1 MALCMA
7 KYKVLSKEPKT
18 KQVADED
25 TFAFN
30 SAFKSKLY
38 RVRILPLARGESKEE
53 RDATREKVDEERKHQ
68 IEAAIVRVMKAR
80 KTMEHS
86 QLIAE
91 VTQQLSARYTS
102 TPSLAPPLAL
112 SCVIRPKINP
122 PPPSPLRF
130 MPNPMVVKKRIEW
143 LIEREYLE
151 RSKKDRKVYQ
161 YLA

>member
-7 KYKVLSKEPKT
+7 KYKVLTKEPKT
-18 KQVADED
+18 KQVAEDD

-38 RVRILPLARGESKEE
+38 RVRILPIARGESKEE

-91 VTQQLSARYTS
+91 VSQQLSARHGPHLVLFISFPT
-102 TPSLAPPLAL
+102 TNT
-112 SCVIRPKINP
+112 I
-122 PPPSPLRF
+122 
-130 MPNPMVVKKRIEW
+130 
-143 LIEREYLE
+143 
-151 RSKKDRKVYQ
+151 
-161 YLA
+161 

>member
-7 KYKVLSKEPKT
+7 KYKILSKEPKT

-38 RVRILPLARGESKEE
+38 RVRIVPLARGETKDE

-91 VTQQLSARYTS
+91 VTQQLSSR
-102 TPSLAPPLAL
+102 
-112 SCVIRPKINP
+112 
-122 PPPSPLRF
+122 
-130 MPNPMVVKKRIEW
+130 
-143 LIEREYLE
+143 
-151 RSKKDRKVYQ
+151 
-161 YLA
+161 

>member
-7 KYKVLSKEPKT
+7 KYKVLTKEPKT
-18 KQVADED
+18 KQVVDED

-91 VTQQLSARYTS
+91 VTQQLSARCHLVLS
-102 TPSLAPPLAL
+102 LRSSHSAQFASVFFHIVFVGSCQTPWWSRSAL
-112 SCVIRPKINP
+112 SH
-122 PPPSPLRF
+122 
-130 MPNPMVVKKRIEW
+130 
-143 LIEREYLE
+143 
-151 RSKKDRKVYQ
+151 
-161 YLA
+161 

>member
-91 VTQQLSARYTS
+91 VTQQLSARYYS
-102 TPSLAPPLAL
+102 PH
-112 SCVIRPKINP
+112 P
-122 PPPSPLRF
+122 PPQPKTIPLPSTAHASPPPTHRF
-130 MPNPMVVKKRIEW
+130 MPNPMVVKKRIES

-151 RSKKDRKVYQ
+151 RSKKDRKVYN